1 MQDFHKQRP
10 AVRALAPTEQAPV
23 FLTNDEIT
31 EFITTYEPHS
41 SKSRAKGVDSYAM
54 RGVTLRWKCDSPV
67 HNYEVRL
74 STHANLS
81 DAQSFQTTEKSLHL
95 ADLFVDTDYFWQ
107 VTAYGDT
114 ESHSSPIHSFKTA
127 RTPRTILL
135 DGVSNTRDLGGVP
148 STLGKI
154 KQGMVFRTGTLD
166 EITEAGKKAAA
177 GIYQIRTD
185 LDLRYENE
193 ISHLGISP
201 VGDTVRFVQYD
212 GCQYA
217 HTLDVRGEQFGISGT
232 ERQKILA
239 STLRLFADERNYPI
253 LFHCSAG
260 RDRTGTLAA
269 VLLALLGAEKREITM
284 DYELSFFSRGGCVG
298 TLDHTDLVNG
308 IQGVC
313 DYVQSFAQGEK
324 LAVACEKFLSH
335 IGLTAEEIAKIRAIL
350 LV

>member
-10 AVRALAPTEQAPV
+10 AVRTLAPTEKETV
-23 FLTNDEIT
+23 TLTNAEIA
-31 EFITTYEPHS
+31 EFIKNYEPHS
-41 SKSRAKGVDSYAM
+41 SKTRAQGVDNYALQ
-54 RGVTLRWKCDSPV
+54 GVVLRWECNFPAQD
-67 HNYEVRL
+67 YEVRL
-74 STHANLS
+74 SIHADLS
-81 DAQSFQTTEKSLHL
+81 NAQSFRTTETSLHFF
-95 ADLFVDTDYFWQ
+95 DLFVDTTYFWQ
-107 VTAYGDT
+107 VTAYGAH
-114 ESHSSPIHSFKTA
+114 ENHISPISSFTTA
-127 RTPRTILL
+127 QTPRTILI

-148 STLGKI
+148 SALGKI

-166 EITEAGKKAAA
+166 EITELGKKAAA
-177 GIYQIRTD
+177 EIYKIRTD
-185 LDLRYENE
+185 LDLRYKNE

-201 VGDTVRFVQYD
+201 IGDNVRFAQYD

-217 HTLDVRGEQFGISGT
+217 HTLDVKGEQFGISGE

-239 STLRLFADERNYPI
+239 NTLRLFADERNYPI

-298 TLDHTDLVNG
+298 TLDHSDLVNG

-324 LAVACEKFLSH
+324 LAVACEKFLLH